1 MLRRI
6 LQTLR
11 LGVNS
16 LLLHK
21 LRSGLAILG
30 IMIGIMAVIWLV
42 AMGDGVSHQAQ
53 EQIKDLGAKNVI
65 IKSVK
70 PSQQATSDQTGMFL
84 QYGLLRDDFKRIR
97 SNLPMVEE
105 AVPMREIRNEFRYHT
120 RAVEGRLVG
129 CTPRY
134 QQMNRLTIARGRFIE
149 DKDAKPPNNVAV
161 LGAETAEA
169 LFSFEDPIGKSV
181 LIGTDFYKIV
191 GLTERRDPTAAI
203 GGSLDSQDYNMD
215 VYIPLETLRWRIG
228 DMVMTSRSGSRE
240 GEIVELS
247 QITLALSDIDRVDEA
262 ADIIRSLN
270 HRFHPNNDVKVVV
283 PKELLRQAKLLQMM
297 FNILLVLI
305 AGISLVVGG
314 IGIMNIMLATVT
326 ERTRE
331 IGVRRALGARRTDII
346 YQFLVESMVL
356 TGIGGGIGVI
366 LGFLVGPTVDLIRWS
381 LQLFPETVAS
391 LPPTIMQLE
400 PRISPLSIVVSLI
413 VSIVVGVLFGMYPA
427 YRAAAMD
434 PIEALRHE

>member
-1 MLRRI
+1 MIRI

-11 LGVNS
+11 LGINS

-42 AMGDGVSHQAQ
+42 AMGEGVSYQAQ

-65 IKSVK
+65 VRSVK
-70 PSQQATSDQTGMFL
+70 PSQQATSGQTGMFL
-84 QYGLLRDDFKRIR
+84 QYGLLRDDFRRIR

-105 AVPMREIRNEFRYHT
+105 AVPMREMRNEFRFDT
-120 RAVEGRLVG
+120 RKVEGRLVG

-134 QQMNRLTIARGRFIE
+134 QDLNRLNLERGRFLE
-149 DKDAKPPNNVAV
+149 DKDNDPPNNVCVIA
-161 LGAETAEA
+161 ANTAKE
-169 LFSFEDPIGKSV
+169 LFSYEDPIGKSI
-181 LIGTDFYKIV
+181 LIGTDFYKVV
-191 GLTERRDPTAAI
+191 GLTESRDPTAAI
-203 GGSLDSQDYNMD
+203 GGSLDSQDYNND

-228 DMVMTSRSGSRE
+228 DQVMTSRSGSRE

-247 QITLALSDIDRVDEA
+247 QITLALGDINRVDEA
-262 ADIIRSLN
+262 ADIIRGLN
-270 HRFHPNNDVKVVV
+270 AKFHPNDDVRVVV

-331 IGVRRALGARRTDII
+331 IGVRRALGAKRADII

-356 TGIGGGIGVI
+356 TGIGGSIGVV
-366 LGFLVGPTVDLIRWS
+366 LGFLVGPTVDLIRS
-381 LQLFPETVAS
+381 ALKLFPETFAS
-391 LPPTIMQLE
+391 LPPSILQLQ

-413 VSIVVGVLFGMYPA
+413 VSIIVGVVFGMYPA
-427 YRAAAMD
+427 YRAANMD